1 MNRSYAKDKRFTLR
15 DCGEIL
21 SAVLY
26 RSEDVVPTSVFEKT
40 DLPVETSDGAVET
53 VLPPH
58 SIAQIRMRTER
69 FPTPLTLHKEF
80 AILCSDSLPRERTP
94 QYKWMTSRALPPRR
108 HGRD

>member
-1 MNRSYAKDKRFTLR
+1 MQLSVVTCTLLNRSYAKDKRFTLR

-40 DLPVETSDGAVET
+40 DLPVEISDGAVET

-58 SIAQIRMRTER
+58 SIAQIRMRTE
-69 FPTPLTLHKEF
+69 E
-80 AILCSDSLPRERTP
+80 
-94 QYKWMTSRALPPRR
+94 Q
-108 HGRD
+108 